1 MKEVIEMFK
10 NDDVVL
16 RVITAD
22 GELVSVENFPNEYV
36 ACEAMDDV
44 FGEDLVV
51 QVIMDDMIYAEK
63 LL

>member
-1 MKEVIEMFK
+1 MFQ

-22 GELVSVENFPNEYV
+22 GELVSVENYPNEYV

-51 QVIMDDMIYAEK
+51 QVIMGDMIYAEK